1 MISLDDCI
9 ALCGLTEPEV
19 LAIAEHEHIPEI
31 LAASL
36 GRYLLN
42 KQGRAEQICTMIC
55 DDVRTALDNEDPTH
69 ARELVEVLRLY
80 LEAHPEL
87 QHAK

>member
-19 LAIAEHEHIPEI
+19 LAIAEHEHVPEI
-31 LAASL
+31 VAASL

-42 KQGRAEQICTMIC
+42 RQDGAERICTMIR
-55 DDVRTALDNEDPTH
+55 DDVRTALNHNNPAH
-69 ARELVEVLRLY
+69 ARELVEVLRHY

-87 QHAK
+87 QHPV